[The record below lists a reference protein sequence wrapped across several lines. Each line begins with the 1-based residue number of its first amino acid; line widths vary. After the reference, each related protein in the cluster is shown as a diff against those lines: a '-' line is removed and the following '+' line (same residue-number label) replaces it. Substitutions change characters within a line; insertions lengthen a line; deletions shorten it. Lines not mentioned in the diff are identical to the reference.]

1 MSDSSG
7 AVERIRFPELA
18 AALQK
23 DETLSNEARVK
34 LVNLSNVYSPAHAAS
49 YLKTVQTFVGKSL
62 MARAVEQAIK
72 DLRAA
77 AEPKADIV
85 FDDSDDDDPEPPP
98 KKPKPVDEEPLLN
111 TDDDCDDADPL
122 PDKIAPQRLIAPLVP
137 EQRHGGLRMIAPPV
151 PEQRHGGLRM
161 IAPQHLAPE
170 RPDPPK
176 KKPKLDHMELYGSHE
191 LVLTHH
197 MQLPAGFTLETDE
210 EQSLQFIVPN
220 RQKPNELKSFRARLA
235 KHLRAIEFVCL
246 EDDAKKDMTECK
258 LPGIHVPER
267 LTHAWARSTVD
278 ADGKDVSLDPHTLKV
293 KFTGPDPAL
302 QLDPLEYL

>member
-1 MSDSSG
+1 VLRKRNARMSDSSEL
-7 AVERIRFPELA
+7 VERIRFPELA

-23 DETLSNEARVK
+23 DETLSNEVRVK
-34 LVNLSNVYSPAHAAS
+34 LVNLTNVYSPAHDAS
-49 YLKTVQTFVGKSL
+49 YIKVVQTFVGKSL
-62 MARAVEQAIK
+62 MARAVEQLIK
-72 DLRAA
+72 DLRVPENPPYRLVFVDPIEDSDNGERIEYLKRITMEMEKKPE
-77 AEPKADIV
+77 EPKEDIA
-85 FDDSDDDDPEPPP
+85 FDDSDDEEPEPPP
-98 KKPKPVDEEPLLN
+98 AKKPK
-111 TDDDCDDADPL
+111 
-122 PDKIAPQRLIAPLVP
+122 KQ
-137 EQRHGGLRMIAPPV
+137 
-151 PEQRHGGLRM
+151 
-161 IAPQHLAPE
+161 
-170 RPDPPK
+170 
-176 KKPKLDHMELYGSHE
+176 KLDHMELYGSHE

-197 MQLPAGFTLETDE
+197 MQLPAGFTIETDE

-235 KHLRAIEFVCL
+235 KHLRAIGFVCL

-267 LTHAWARSTVD
+267 LTHAWARETVD